1 MRIRVVR
8 VCGVR
13 ARKSCVSAAVYF
25 AAEFVRRGVRR
36 DDVVKDIIFI
46 ASRGV
51 EFFFFVGGVGGE
63 FIGSSHV
70 FAWSTK
76 EIKTV
81 LINVVPSNYVT
92 NSYDD
97 NIMITI
103 IIIECRV
110 FYMNGDVFDEE

>member
-51 EFFFFVGGVGGE
+51 EFFFFVGGGRGGVYWIKSRFCVVDE
-63 FIGSSHV
+63 GNKNG
-70 FAWSTK
+70 ANKRCTK
-76 EIKTV
+76 
-81 LINVVPSNYVT
+81 
-92 NSYDD
+92 
-97 NIMITI
+97 
-103 IIIECRV
+103 
-110 FYMNGDVFDEE
+110 